1 MKTESKS
8 IIKQIND
15 NTTNLDILYEQIKNI
30 SKMIVKMMEREDKRS
45 SIKRPTRLVN
55 FADEK
60 LSSAYLTKTQSS
72 KKDLIEVKLDIQ
84 RKEQKK
90 VTINSPHPDS
100 NFLLNQINN
109 NKKFSVRNVMNEQTN
124 KSPSKEKDSK
134 NKISANINYQHKVK
148 ESEESEESKNNNN
161 QQLLF
166 IDTENCMNDERENK
180 NLNLSYH
187 SNVSKEGRK
196 NQTKTHIKG
205 NQVIFYVNI

>member
-15 NTTNLDILYEQIKNI
+15 NTTNLDILNEQIKNI
-30 SKMIVKMMEREDKRS
+30 RKMIAKMMETGDKRS
-45 SIKRPTRLVN
+45 SIKQPTRLVN

-72 KKDLIEVKLDIQ
+72 KKDLMEVKLDIQ

-90 VTINSPHPDS
+90 VTVNYLHPDS
-100 NFLLNQINN
+100 NILLNQINN

-124 KSPSKEKDSK
+124 KSPSEEKDIK
-134 NKISANINYQHKVK
+134 NKKTANINYQHEVK
-148 ESEESEESKNNNN
+148 ESEESEESKNINK
-161 QQLLF
+161 QLLF
-166 IDTENCMNDERENK
+166 VDTENCMNDERENK

-196 NQTKTHIKG
+196 NHTKTHIKG